1 MVTTSGDAA
10 TTLDG
15 ALRALLGPD
24 ARFRP
29 GQREALEATL
39 GGKDCLAI
47 LPTGAG
53 KSLIYVLPAAMR
65 AARDEPGLTV
75 VVSPLLS
82 LLRDQLR
89 RCDELGLDADAWHSA
104 ADPARL
110 ERIARDLDTPRHR
123 GGPGLRLLFVTP
135 EAFAGAA
142 TLRDALAKR
151 AADGSLVSV
160 AVDEAHCAAQWGHDF
175 RPAYLALATTR
186 ETLMP
191 DVPLVALTATA
202 TPEVERAVFDALG
215 LRRGSVVARRP
226 VNRPNLRYEV
236 VRRESLLETLEKPRE
251 GGPGR
256 ASIRDG
262 APRERTHA
270 ESAAVRH
277 LVAFAARAV
286 EDAPPTRAVEDGGP
300 VGIVFVR
307 TRDECDRVAGLLVD
321 AGMDVVSYHAG
332 KPREALACAQRD
344 WSAGDIHAVVATV
357 AFGMGVDKPNVRWVA
372 HWGPPATLEGLY
384 QESGRAGRDGYIAR
398 CALYVDAAEIEA
410 LKRLGPAAA
419 EAAAR
424 VEQYA
429 LSDRA
434 CRRAALAAHFGER
447 GAQPCGAGDAACDAC
462 ANRSAREGRH
472 PGPGLADSKGVADR
486 RQSRAYDA
494 LERRMDAARAK
505 AGARARAD
513 EARAVGDGKE
523 NAPEA
528 TATATATAT
537 RAASRPAAVSGGSRR
552 ATASVPAKRKLV
564 PKFSYTVRK
573 S

>member
-1 MVTTSGDAA
+1 MVTTNGDAA

-39 GGKDCLAI
+39 DGKDCLAI

-53 KSLIYVLPAAMR
+53 KSLLYMLPAAMR

-104 ADPARL
+104 VDPARL
-110 ERIARDLDTPRHR
+110 ERIARDLDTPRHE

-142 TLRDALAKR
+142 KLRGALAKS

-191 DVPLVALTATA
+191 DVPFVALTATA
-202 TPEVERAVFDALG
+202 TPEVERAAFDALG
-215 LRRGSVVARRP
+215 LKKRSVVARRP

-236 VRRESLLETLEKPRE
+236 VRREALEKPLLE
-251 GGPGR
+251 AGHESHASV
-256 ASIRDG
+256 ASIK
-262 APRERTHA
+262 
-270 ESAAVRH
+270 H

-286 EDAPPTRAVEDGGP
+286 EAVPPCSRTDEQSGGP
-300 VGIVFVR
+300 VGVVFAR

-332 KPREALACAQRD
+332 KSREALARAQRD
-344 WSAGDIHAVVATV
+344 WSAGDIRAVVATV

-384 QESGRAGRDGYIAR
+384 QESGRAGRDGDIAR
-398 CALYVDAAEIEA
+398 CTLYVGAAELEA
-410 LKRLGPAAA
+410 LRRLGSGAAA
-419 EAAAR
+419 GVACVEA
-424 VEQYA
+424 YA
-429 LSDRA
+429 LNNRR

-447 GAQPCGAGDAACDAC
+447 GARPCGAGDAACDAC
-462 ANRSAREGRH
+462 ERTNRSARARREGS
-472 PGPGLADSKGVADR
+472 GLADRKAVVDR
-486 RQSRAYDA
+486 EARAYDA
-494 LERRMDAARAK
+494 LERRMDE
-505 AGARARAD
+505 ARARAA
-513 EARAVGDGKE
+513 ARAGEDGKE
-523 NAPEA
+523 NARN
-528 TATATATAT
+528 ATATAT
-537 RAASRPAAVSGGSRR
+537 RAAPRPAAVSGGPGR
-552 ATASVPAKRKLV
+552 ATASVPVKRKLV
-564 PKFSYTVRK
+564 PKFAYPVKRS
-573 S
+573 

>member
-1 MVTTSGDAA
+1 MVTTSDDAA

-39 GGKDCLAI
+39 DGKDTLVM

-53 KSLIYVLPAAMR
+53 KSLLYMLPAAMR

-89 RCDELGLDADAWHSA
+89 RCDELGVDADAWHSA

-110 ERIARDLDTPRHR
+110 ERVARDLNTPRDE

-142 TLRDALAKR
+142 KLREALARR

-160 AVDEAHCAAQWGHDF
+160 AVDEAHCVAQWGHDF
-175 RPAYLALATTR
+175 RPAYLALAPTR
-186 ETLMP
+186 EALMP
-191 DVPLVALTATA
+191 DVPIAALTATA
-202 TPEVERAVFDALG
+202 TPEVERAAFDALG
-215 LRRGSVVARRP
+215 LRPPPRSVVVRRP

-236 VRRESLLETLEKPRE
+236 VRREALETA
-251 GGPGR
+251 
-256 ASIRDG
+256 ASFP
-262 APRERTHA
+262 AA
-270 ESAAVRH
+270 SESAAVRH
-277 LVAFAARAV
+277 LVALAARAV
-286 EDAPPTRAVEDGGP
+286 EDSAGKEAGAGEDGGP
-300 VGIVFVR
+300 AGIVFAR

-332 KPREALACAQRD
+332 KSRETLARAQRD
-344 WSAGDIHAVVATV
+344 WSAGDLHAVVATV

-384 QESGRAGRDGYIAR
+384 QESGRAGRDGDIAR
-398 CALYVDAAEIEA
+398 CTLYVGAAELEA
-410 LKRLGPAAA
+410 LRRLGSGAAA
-419 EAAAR
+419 GVACVEA
-424 VEQYA
+424 YA
-429 LSDRA
+429 LNDRR
-434 CRRAALAAHFGER
+434 CRRPALAAHFGER
-447 GAQPCGAGDAACDAC
+447 GAKPCGAGDAACDVC
-462 ANRSAREGRH
+462 ADPARVRRETR
-472 PGPGLADSKGVADR
+472 LADGKGSAGCEV
-486 RQSRAYDA
+486 RAYDA
-494 LERRMDAARAK
+494 LERRMDE
-505 AGARARAD
+505 ARARALLA
-513 EARAVGDGKE
+513 ARARAEEGKE
-523 NAPEA
+523 NEPTRA
-528 TATATATAT
+528 TATSS
-537 RAASRPAAVSGGSRR
+537 RAATRPAAVPGGPGR

-564 PKFSYTVRK
+564 PKFAYPARK

>member
-1 MVTTSGDAA
+1 MVTTSDDAA

-39 GGKDCLAI
+39 DGKDTLVM

-53 KSLIYVLPAAMR
+53 KSLLYMLPAAMR

-89 RCDELGLDADAWHSA
+89 RCDELGVDADAWHSA

-110 ERIARDLDTPRHR
+110 ERVARDLNTPRDE

-142 TLRDALAKR
+142 KLREALACR

-160 AVDEAHCAAQWGHDF
+160 AVDEAHCVAQWGHDF
-175 RPAYLALATTR
+175 RPAYLALASTR
-186 ETLMP
+186 EALMP
-191 DVPLVALTATA
+191 DVPIAALTATA
-202 TPEVERAVFDALG
+202 TPEVERAAFDALG
-215 LRRGSVVARRP
+215 LRRARSVVVRRP

-236 VRRESLLETLEKPRE
+236 VRREALETA
-251 GGPGR
+251 
-256 ASIRDG
+256 ASFP
-262 APRERTHA
+262 AA
-270 ESAAVRH
+270 SESAAVRH
-277 LVAFAARAV
+277 LVALAARAV
-286 EDAPPTRAVEDGGP
+286 EDSAGKEAGGPEEDGGP
-300 VGIVFVR
+300 AGIVFAR

-332 KPREALACAQRD
+332 KPREALARAQRD

-384 QESGRAGRDGYIAR
+384 QESGRAGRDGDIAR
-398 CALYVDAAEIEA
+398 CALYVGAAELEA
-410 LKRLGPAAA
+410 LRRLGSGAAA
-419 EAAAR
+419 GAACVEA
-424 VEQYA
+424 YA
-429 LSDRA
+429 LNDRK
-434 CRRAALAAHFGER
+434 CRRAALAKHFGER
-447 GAQPCGAGDAACDAC
+447 GAKPCGAGDAACDVC
-462 ANRSAREGRH
+462 ADPARVRREAR
-472 PGPGLADSKGVADR
+472 LADRKQADR
-486 RQSRAYDA
+486 EARAYDA
-494 LERRMDAARAK
+494 LERRMDEARAK
-505 AGARARAD
+505 AEARARAD
-513 EARAVGDGKE
+513 AGAGEGGKE
-523 NAPEA
+523 NEPNAAASAAPA
-528 TATATATAT
+528 SA
-537 RAASRPAAVSGGSRR
+537 RAASRLAAVQGGGPGR

-564 PKFSYTVRK
+564 PRFAYPVRK

>member
-1 MVTTSGDAA
+1 MVTTSDDAA

-39 GGKDCLAI
+39 DGKDTLVM

-53 KSLIYVLPAAMR
+53 KSLLYMLPAAMR

-89 RCDELGLDADAWHSA
+89 RCDELGVDADAWHSA

-110 ERIARDLDTPRHR
+110 ERVARDLNTPRDE

-142 TLRDALAKR
+142 KLREALARR

-160 AVDEAHCAAQWGHDF
+160 AVDEAHCVAQWGHDF
-175 RPAYLALATTR
+175 RPAYLALASTR
-186 ETLMP
+186 EAFMP
-191 DVPLVALTATA
+191 DVPIAALTATA
-202 TPEVERAVFDALG
+202 TPEVERAAFDALG
-215 LRRGSVVARRP
+215 LRRARSVVVRRP

-236 VRRESLLETLEKPRE
+236 VRREALETA
-251 GGPGR
+251 
-256 ASIRDG
+256 ASFP
-262 APRERTHA
+262 AA
-270 ESAAVRH
+270 SESAAVRH
-277 LVAFAARAV
+277 LVALAARAV
-286 EDAPPTRAVEDGGP
+286 EDSAGKEAGAGEDGGP
-300 VGIVFVR
+300 AGIVFAR

-332 KPREALACAQRD
+332 KSREALARAQRD
-344 WSAGDIHAVVATV
+344 WSAGDLHAVVATV

-447 GAQPCGAGDAACDAC
+447 SAQPCGAGDAACDAC